1 MKIHLVLL
9 LLFGLVAPGCR
20 KKPTPAPAAP
30 TPTPAEV
37 TGAAPAAAAQK
48 DPDLTAL
55 NAAYKKFWKEQG
67 SPPAKLDDL
76 VTKKYMPSIPVPP
89 PGKKFSVDWDKMQ
102 VTLVNQ

>member
-9 LLFGLVAPGCR
+9 ALAMLVAPGCR
-20 KKPTPAPAAP
+20 KKPAAPAAP
-30 TPTPAEV
+30 SPAPAEAA
-37 TGAAPAAAAQK
+37 GAALAQK

-67 SPPAKLDDL
+67 SPPAKLEDL
-76 VTKKYMPSIPVPP
+76 VARKYMNSIPTPP
-89 PGKKFSVDWDKMQ
+89 PGKKFNVDWSKME

>member
-9 LLFGLVAPGCR
+9 LLTVLAAPGCR
-20 KKPTPAPAAP
+20 KKPAATPATPS
-30 TPTPAEV
+30 PTPAEAS
-37 TGAAPAAAAQK
+37 GAAAQK

-55 NAAYKKFWKEQG
+55 NAAYKKFWREQG

-76 VTKKYMPSIPVPP
+76 VTRKYMPSIPVPP
-89 PGKKFSVDWDKMQ
+89 PGKKFNVDWSKME

>member
-9 LLFGLVAPGCR
+9 LLAGLAAPGCR
-20 KKPTPAPAAP
+20 KKPAAAPATPSPAPAEAS
-30 TPTPAEV
+30 
-37 TGAAPAAAAQK
+37 GAAAAQK

-55 NAAYKKFWKEQG
+55 NAAYKKFWREQG

-76 VTKKYMPSIPVPP
+76 VTRKYMPSIPVPP
-89 PGKKFSVDWDKMQ
+89 PGKKFNVDWSKME